1 MLKSLQV
8 LVGGLQD
15 FSVSPSPLGTH
26 WVFEL
31 IRTWL
36 GLGLGGLGSKG
47 FGSVLDNFPVN
58 VSLEDKFR
66 ERLGLGLPPNFITF
80 T

>member
-1 MLKSLQV
+1 MLKVRGWNVQAAMWWCASGYV
-8 LVGGLQD
+8 VGGLQD

-58 VSLEDKFR
+58 
-66 ERLGLGLPPNFITF
+66 
-80 T
+80 